1 MLTRISSNLAK
12 ETTMASSLVTR
23 KGQVTIPIEI
33 RRQLNIREGDRVRFI
48 RDGDEVRIAP
58 VGDVVA
64 QTAGSFGK
72 YRQGPA
78 PTIEELK
85 EAVAE
90 AWAAEALRGM
100 E

>member
-1 MLTRISSNLAK
+1 
-12 ETTMASSLVTR
+12 MASSLVTR

-48 RDGDEVRIAP
+48 RDGDEIRIAP

-64 QTAGSFGK
+64 QTAGAFAK

-85 EAVAE
+85 EAVAQAIADDVVE
-90 AWAAEALRGM
+90 RM
-100 E
+100 SR